1 VINLELS
8 AIFYGLASAASW
20 GAGDFSGGFAA
31 KRNNVFSVVIASQ
44 LIGVMGLI
52 LVAFLLAEPFPFPGD
67 MLIGG
72 LAGIAGA
79 IGLLA
84 LYRGLAVGR
93 MGIVAPVAA
102 VVTAIVPVIVG
113 FFSEGLP
120 ARPQLAG
127 FVVALIAVWF
137 ISSTDT
143 RARIRWGDLKLPGLA
158 GVGFGLFLTFI
169 GQVTE
174 GAVLWPL
181 VAARIASIG
190 MLLVVINLVRQRKSP
205 ALNQLPLIALAGIF
219 DSGGNAFFAL
229 ATQTGRLDIAAVLAS
244 LYPATTVAL
253 AWLILRER
261 LLAQQWAGVIAALI
275 AVVLIAT

>member
-1 VINLELS
+1 MINLELS

-20 GAGDFSGGFAA
+20 GAGDFSGGLAA
-31 KRNNVFSVVIASQ
+31 KRNDVFNVVIASQ
-44 LIGVMGLI
+44 LIGVIGLI
-52 LVAFLLAEPFPFPGD
+52 LVAFLLAEPFPVPGD

-72 LAGIAGA
+72 LAGISGA

-102 VVTAIVPVIVG
+102 VVTAIVPVIVS

-120 ARPQLAG
+120 ARSHLIG
-127 FVVALIAVWF
+127 FVIALIAVWL
-137 ISSTDT
+137 ISGTDT
-143 RARIRWGDLKLPGLA
+143 KARLRWRDLSLPFVA

-169 GQVTE
+169 DQVNE

-190 MLLVVINLVRQRKSP
+190 MLLLVVNLMRQRETP
-205 ALNQLPLIALAGIF
+205 AINQLPLIALAGIF

-261 LLAQQWAGVIAALI
+261 LLIQQWAGVIAALI
-275 AVVLIAT
+275 AVVLIAS